1 MPPTLNKTKIA
12 DQVAKSPIVLS
23 AEEISSCVQDIAG
36 QVQLWAHKEREN
48 QSSQNN
54 SLRIISI
61 LDGATYLTNDLVKVL
76 KPVECEVIGIKV
88 RATADTK
95 LLDQVEIES
104 GHIPSPQAEDQ
115 PLLIVDDLVDSGKT
129 LVAVEEL
136 ARELGYKNIRS
147 AALINKYAEVSI
159 ASYLGRNLQLDKFT
173 LAKDGI
179 TDYWLFGYGMDIGG
193 DYRDLD
199 YLGWIEIK
207 TNSEDLP

>member
-1 MPPTLNKTKIA
+1 M
-12 DQVAKSPIVLS
+12 
-23 AEEISSCVQDIAG
+23 
-36 QVQLWAHKEREN
+36 WAHKEREN

-54 SLRIISI
+54 RLRIISI